1 MKLILL
7 ISLLATSSILKSEEQ
22 NNDRFQDEIKF
33 LEKESI
39 KKDEVKIISSGLK
52 KENQTAPV
60 KDEDVFFKTEEVKPR
75 RIRSR

>member
-60 KDEDVFFKTEEVKPR
+60 KDEDVFFKTEVVNPR